1 MLEAPSWP
9 GVRAPLNPCWKIVAV
24 VALSSM
30 GQNTGINVKVTLLG
44 GVRSQGVYHIPESTD
59 MISLIGYAGGGN
71 EFAKLNDITIKRRK
85 GDSYEVLD
93 VSLKNLA
100 TSAGSLPTPRLMNGD
115 VVFVPESR
123 STQNLMLGLSIISTV
138 LSIALA
144 GYAVSQ
150 IKNDPSP
157 RASLLVIN
165 DAGLTGGGAEN
176 RLFHLLSIG
185 ARWAAQRAS
194 LCSVTA
200 TRQRHRRVARQGFG
214 TSRLEMGYRPLPI
227 GCAALKAE
235 PGAGA
240 QHPPLGDGTLQQLQG
255 SRDPRGL
262 VHPRLLADLR
272 EKPPP

>member
-1 MLEAPSWP
+1 MGKSFHKAISALLLVTVMLEAP
-9 GVRAPLNPCWKIVAV
+9 LVAWG
-24 VALSSM
+24 ASPTESM
-30 GQNTGINVKVTLLG
+30 LENRGGGGSEFHVGQNTGINVKVTLLG

-150 IKNDPSP
+150 IK
-157 RASLLVIN
+157 
-165 DAGLTGGGAEN
+165 
-176 RLFHLLSIG
+176 
-185 ARWAAQRAS
+185 
-194 LCSVTA
+194 
-200 TRQRHRRVARQGFG
+200 
-214 TSRLEMGYRPLPI
+214 
-227 GCAALKAE
+227 K
-235 PGAGA
+235 
-240 QHPPLGDGTLQQLQG
+240 
-255 SRDPRGL
+255 
-262 VHPRLLADLR
+262 
-272 EKPPP
+272 